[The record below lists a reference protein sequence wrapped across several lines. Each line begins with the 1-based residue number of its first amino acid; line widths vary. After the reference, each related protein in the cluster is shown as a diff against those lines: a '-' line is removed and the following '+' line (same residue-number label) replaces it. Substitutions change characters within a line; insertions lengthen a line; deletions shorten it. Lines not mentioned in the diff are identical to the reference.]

1 MDTQKLIEL
10 LKEFLDQ
17 YNELKEANELRQIF
31 SLTQSPTRDQ
41 FWFNS
46 ALSFIASIKKDY
58 PTFNYYLGKYW
69 NGKNEKVDFQTMNDY
84 LLIAGLCVVNE
95 LFIETHKR

>member
-10 LKEFLDQ
+10 LKEFLGQ
-17 YNELKEANELRQIF
+17 YNEIKEAKELKQIF
-31 SLTQSPTRDQ
+31 SLTQSPARDQ

-46 ALSFIASIKKDY
+46 AQSFIASIKNDY

-69 NGKNEKVDFQTMNDY
+69 NGKNEQMDFQTMNDY
-84 LLIAGLCVVNE
+84 LLIAGLCVVSE
-95 LFIETHKR
+95 LFIETHKK